1 MQRFSVRLGLP
12 LSRASVAPAQPIKL
26 PATIGKNECLAHF
39 HKIAPEFAKEK
50 GFIRKQFIWSE
61 NSIAGGVYQWET
73 LADAKA
79 FHQGPWLDGILSRYS
94 VYPEITFAVA
104 EQSGE
109 VIYMLVVDARFTP
122 ESDIST
128 RQSNLRQVP

>member
-1 MQRFSVRLGLP
+1 MITAIVRY
-12 LSRASVAPAQPIKL
+12 KL

-39 HKIAPEFAKEK
+39 HKIAPGFAKEK

-61 NSIAGGVYQWET
+61 NSIAGCLYQWEP

-79 FHQGPWLDGILSRYS
+79 FYQGPWLDGILSRYGA
-94 VYPEITFAVA
+94 YPEIEYFVTFAVA

-109 VIYMLVVDARFTP
+109 VIYTEAPPAQMLILPPLDAVGAAR
-122 ESDIST
+122 
-128 RQSNLRQVP
+128 